1 MEAPYKPP
9 LSPDP
14 SLGKGKS
21 LLGPFFFFFFQNEP
35 QEAYIF
41 WCVSLFPSQSPN
53 IKSLAPGVG
62 SGLRV

>member
-21 LLGPFFFFFFQNEP
+21 LLGPLYFFQNKS
-35 QEAYIF
+35 QEACIY